1 MSTNEDSPLQNLAT
15 IPLEEITPL
24 FSKQVVIG
32 EKQMVVWANLKKDG
46 RAATHAHKEE
56 QTFWVTSGSMEV
68 RMQGKCYLCCAGAV
82 LTVPSWVEHEAIA
95 MEDMSFVSFLSG
107 VRKDLVGTE
116 VPEHFKDASPVIR
129 S

>member
-1 MSTNEDSPLQNLAT
+1 MSNIIEDSLLLNLAT
-15 IPLEEITPL
+15 IPLQQITPM
-24 FSKQVVIG
+24 FSKQVAIG

-56 QTFWVTSGSMEV
+56 QTFWVTSGCMEV
-68 RMQGKCYLCCAGAV
+68 RMQGKSYMCHAGAV

-107 VRKDLVGTE
+107 VRKDLAGTD
-116 VPEHFKDASPVIR
+116 VPEHFKPAA
-129 S
+129 